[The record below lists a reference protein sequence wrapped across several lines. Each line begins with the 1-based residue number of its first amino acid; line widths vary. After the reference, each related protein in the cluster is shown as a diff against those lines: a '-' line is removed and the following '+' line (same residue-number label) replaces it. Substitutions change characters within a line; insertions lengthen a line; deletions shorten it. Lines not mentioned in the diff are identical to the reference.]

1 MRAVE
6 TPTLGGSRQRW
17 STFPRRCF
25 AHFRPT
31 SPRQPG
37 KSTETRRCHAM
48 PRDGTPIP
56 DARRRPVHPAEINAQ
71 SRGPFRR
78 TLAKHLR
85 AAEATPDAAL
95 QAFAEKHPDRLAQS
109 AAIYGRL
116 AGYTEKLEVD
126 THVAMQIAQLSDAE
140 LNAMAYASTVTYLQ
154 SLSAVER
161 RALLAQVETSSLP
174 AKHGR

>member
-1 MRAVE
+1 
-6 TPTLGGSRQRW
+6 
-17 STFPRRCF
+17 
-25 AHFRPT
+25 
-31 SPRQPG
+31 
-37 KSTETRRCHAM
+37 M
-48 PRDGTPIP
+48 PRDRTPIP
-56 DARRRPVHPAEINAQ
+56 AAPRRPVNPAEMPDAIEAEIDAQ

-85 AAEATPDAAL
+85 AAEATPDTAL
-95 QAFAEKHPDRLAQS
+95 RTFAEKHPDRLAQS

-116 AGYTEKLEVD
+116 SGYTEKLEVD

-161 RALLAQVETSSLP
+161 RALLAQVEPSPLP
-174 AKHGR
+174 AKDGR